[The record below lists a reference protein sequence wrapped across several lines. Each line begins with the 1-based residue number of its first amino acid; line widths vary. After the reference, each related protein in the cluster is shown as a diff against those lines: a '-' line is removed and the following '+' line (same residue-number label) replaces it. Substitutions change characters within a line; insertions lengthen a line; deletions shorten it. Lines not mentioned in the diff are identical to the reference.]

1 MRRIPNLRLTKWLL
15 FVGVLVLGWL
25 LGWSNSNLIQLQF
38 LFWRSPEIPIYL
50 VLLMTFF
57 IGLILGVLLG
67 YFSRR
72 SRSSKN
78 E

>member
-1 MRRIPNLRLTKWLL
+1 MRLTKWLL

-72 SRSSKN
+72 TRSSKN

>member
-1 MRRIPNLRLTKWLL
+1 MRLTKWLL